1 MKKLNILLF
10 LIFFATSLRSFS
22 QEGLILKPMEQ
33 DSALIRLDRQIE
45 YNQLISGQIPGELL
59 LEKIEL
65 PKFDYKTEFSKRYSL
80 NYDMYSFKSL
90 PLSDFSLGMMSP
102 FYFNGK
108 VLSSAAYKVSDKFTF
123 GGFSYGANS
132 MMMPPPVPG
141 INNFNR
147 YGSTMFMQYK
157 VSKNFKIETR
167 VNVSQGGQYPGF

>member
-1 MKKLNILLF
+1 MLKIIIVQVLFIL
-10 LIFFATSLRSFS
+10 SLAASA

-33 DSALIRLDRQIE
+33 DSALIKLERQIE
-45 YNQLISGQIPGELL
+45 YNQLISGQIPGELF

-65 PKFDYKTEFSKRYSL
+65 PKFDYKTEFVKRYSL
-80 NYDMYSFKSL
+80 NYDNYSFNSL
-90 PLSDFSLGMMSP
+90 PLTGFSLGMMGP
-102 FYFNGK
+102 FYQNGM
-108 VLSSAAYKVSDKFTF
+108 VLSEAAYKVGDKFTF
-123 GGFSYGANS
+123 GGFSYGINP
-132 MMMPPPVPG
+132 MMMPPPAPG